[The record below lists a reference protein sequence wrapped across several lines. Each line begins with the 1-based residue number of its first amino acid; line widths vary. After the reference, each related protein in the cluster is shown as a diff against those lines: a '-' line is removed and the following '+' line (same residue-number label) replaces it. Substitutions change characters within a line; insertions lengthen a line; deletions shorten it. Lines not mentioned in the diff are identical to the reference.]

1 MKSRFDGRLFEALC
15 VCVCVCVIC
24 MVTEKAKGYRYD
36 DDYDAT
42 NTIDRQEAMYGN
54 DETIHRPT

>member
-1 MKSRFDGRLFEALC
+1 
-15 VCVCVCVIC
+15 